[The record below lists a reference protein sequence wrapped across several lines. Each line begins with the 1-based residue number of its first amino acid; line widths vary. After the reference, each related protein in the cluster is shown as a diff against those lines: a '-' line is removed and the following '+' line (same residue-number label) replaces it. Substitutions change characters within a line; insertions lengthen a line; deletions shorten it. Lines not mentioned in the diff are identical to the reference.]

1 MARVAQCTIT
11 LPLFEG
17 PLDLLLYLVEKHELD
32 IYEINVASVADQY
45 LRHLR
50 SLEQLDLEVASEF
63 YLMAVRLLSI
73 KARALLPQRH
83 APAGEPAAD
92 EPEDPRAQ
100 LIRELVA
107 YRRCQQRAASL
118 DSLATGQSR
127 LYAPPLRLAEA
138 TAAMPHMWTQHA
150 AAPPLPALQEAY
162 QLALARARGRGP
174 RVITRD
180 AFTMRQRMAELLRL
194 LRQQGRLAWQ
204 AISAGPEGR
213 REFVVTF
220 LSLLELMRR
229 RRIQVRQPGP
239 FADLT
244 VTLAGGHGNRR
255 AAQP

>member
-50 SLEQLDLEVASEF
+50 SMAQLDLEVASEF

-73 KARALLPQRH
+73 KARALLPRRG
-83 APAGEPAAD
+83 APVGEPAID
-92 EPEDPRAQ
+92 DPEDPRAQ

-107 YRRCQQRAASL
+107 YHRCQQRAAFL
-118 DSLATGQSR
+118 GSLATTQSR
-127 LYAPPLRLAEA
+127 LFAPPLRPGEA
-138 TAAMPHMWTQHA
+138 TAAMPHMWTQYA
-150 AAPPLPALQEAY
+150 TAPPLLALQEAY

-174 RVITRD
+174 RFISRD
-180 AFTMRQRMAELLRL
+180 AFTLRQRMAELLRL

-229 RRIQVRQPGP
+229 RRIQVRQPAP

-244 VTLAGGHGNRR
+244 VTLAGGKGQRK